1 MWKLSRLFWLVHI
14 SEVELE
20 VPKTYSFLGCL
31 SFILSAHLFSHF
43 LVPLQFL
50 FDRFLGSNGLRSPGG
65 YQHMY
70 FYRIPLQLQRNFALE
85 TPTSLRI
92 IP

>member
-20 VPKTYSFLGCL
+20 VLGCL

-85 TPTSLRI
+85 TPTTLRI